1 MGLSPARAGQASGL
15 EARAFGE
22 KWAPCQPARDSAI
35 LDAQEPRSLVV
46 LAGGGGTPRG
56 ALPSSAAVPAA
67 SGAQLS
73 WGSQRVPEGSGGRE
87 FTLSLGLEGAGP
99 GWILSGD
106 KEEALGLGGWRVGG
120 KRAPGLPCP
129 VLVLSAVSLRE
140 PPTRDLRISFSSSCS
155 LVSLSFGASLHL
167 DFSPS

>member
-106 KEEALGLGGWRVGG
+106 KEEALGLGGWRGG
-120 KRAPGLPCP
+120 GQAGPWPPVPRLGLVRSLPAGAPHSGSQDFLLLLLLLSL
-129 VLVLSAVSLRE
+129 LVLRSL
-140 PPTRDLRISFSSSCS
+140 T
-155 LVSLSFGASLHL
+155 
-167 DFSPS
+167 PS